1 MRYMLPSKGERMTYK
16 AKISFGGIISMV
28 EGQTAEIADPAI
40 AKDLLKA
47 GYIVEVKP
55 AEKGKT
61 AKSKENKKPTKARA
75 KRGNP
80 KGG

>member
-1 MRYMLPSKGERMTYK
+1 MIYK

-47 GYIVEVKP
+47 GYIVEVKS
-55 AEKGKT
+55 AEKRKT
-61 AKSKENKKPTKARA
+61 AKAKENKKPTRAR
-75 KRGNP
+75 KS
-80 KGG
+80 GGK